1 MRKIV
6 SILIC
11 LALVVGCT
19 AAFASCGDTTREVDM
34 SLRSDTLYG
43 LYWYGKDATDS
54 MRSQENMPT
63 EYYDPSKPTVIY
75 SHGWKMSNEEKETMT
90 TLAKTVS
97 KTGGASGEI
106 DYVVEFKA
114 LGYNVAF
121 WDWHAYAQLLPYLQ
135 NEIWVVKDA
144 EALSESDKTKYKNYY
159 DALVALDGR
168 SFAGELVRSLN
179 AVMKEAEDKEV
190 VFIGHSF
197 GGQMVTAAAYTI
209 YKLADEGLLSNNN
222 IVPDRVILADPYM
235 TGAEVFGQTDLL
247 DETIEETPTALK
259 AAEAFE
265 YINSKGAVIDLYG
278 AMKTMTYD
286 AYKGMFAA
294 PKELQSVIEQKIKEY
309 TVYVV
314 QTALTDAYSTV
325 GDVHVV
331 SRDYVLTSYIEGK
344 KGNMD

>member
-1 MRKIV
+1 M
-6 SILIC
+6 
-11 LALVVGCT
+11 
-19 AAFASCGDTTREVDM
+19 
-34 SLRSDTLYG
+34 
-43 LYWYGKDATDS
+43 
-54 MRSQENMPT
+54 
-63 EYYDPSKPTVIY
+63 
-75 SHGWKMSNEEKETMT
+75 
-90 TLAKTVS
+90 
-97 KTGGASGEI
+97 
-106 DYVVEFKA
+106 
-114 LGYNVAF
+114 
-121 WDWHAYAQLLPYLQ
+121 
-135 NEIWVVKDA
+135 
-144 EALSESDKTKYKNYY
+144 
-159 DALVALDGR
+159 ALDGR

-235 TGAEVFGQTDLL
+235 TGAEVFGQMDLL
-247 DETIEETPTALK
+247 DETIEEPPTALK

-294 PKELQSVIEQKIKEY
+294 PKELQSVIEQKIKEN

-344 KGNMD
+344 RGNMDGCVPRTSMTADEMRQYVGREFSLIGNGFDIAGASMQEIVENP